1 MAAAAAGVVPVAE
14 CSWIK
19 DLLYEEL
26 QLRVYRQEQDDP
38 EAHLHGTGQGQAG
51 RSGAAAG
58 TATIAFRSTGTAAV
72 AAASSAAAAAAA
84 GPSGMRG
91 TASVLLPRAG
101 AGGSFLAPG
110 PARGG
115 KAAAA
120 SFLAPRSGPGAG
132 AGQGSAATPQRGA
145 AGGSATGLALGGA
158 GAGAGPAQVST
169 REVVR
174 CLAQLDGVA
183 EAKAYLRYHT
193 RAQVRAHGSGLLW
206 WGALGPYCWLKPSP
220 AWFSAPAQALPDR
233 QWGSGCDFVSI
244 IN

>member
-1 MAAAAAGVVPVAE
+1 MAAAVAAGVVPVAD

-38 EAHLHGTGQGQAG
+38 ETHLHGTGQDQAG

-72 AAASSAAAAAAA
+72 AAASSAAAAAA
-84 GPSGMRG
+84 GPGGMRG
-91 TASVLLPRAG
+91 TASVLLPQAR

-120 SFLAPRSGPGAG
+120 SFLAPRSGPEAG
-132 AGQGSAATPQRGA
+132 AGQGSATTPQRGA
-145 AGGSATGLALGGA
+145 AGGSATGLALGRA
-158 GAGAGPAQVST
+158 GAGAGSAQVST

-193 RAQVRAHGSGLLW
+193 RAQVRVHGPGLLW
-206 WGALGPYCWLKPSP
+206 WGAQGLDCLIKLCPLMV
-220 AWFSAPAQALPDR
+220 FSS
-233 QWGSGCDFVSI
+233 GSSSS
-244 IN
+244 